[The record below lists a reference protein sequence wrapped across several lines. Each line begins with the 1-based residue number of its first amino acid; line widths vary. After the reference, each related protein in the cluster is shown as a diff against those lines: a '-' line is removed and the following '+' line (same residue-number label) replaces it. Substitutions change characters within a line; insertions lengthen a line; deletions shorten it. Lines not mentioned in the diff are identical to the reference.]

1 MNRISRHDV
10 TDPQWEILEP
20 LIPKQKSGPGRK
32 RNDAR
37 LTLNGILYVL
47 KTGCAW
53 VDLPAAYGSDT
64 TCWRRLQQWTA
75 DGTWERLW
83 RTLLGHLD
91 AAMRIDWQ
99 HTFLDGSFVAAK
111 KGGRGVG
118 KTMAG
123 KGSKIMLLTDGQ
135 GLPLGL
141 VVDSAQPHEMRYA
154 AQTIA
159 TLKVPQPRGR
169 NPTRPKELIADKAYD
184 SVALRQSLH
193 RRGIKV
199 TIPPIQRRERKTPKR
214 GRPLKVGLSFRQR
227 WHVERSN
234 AWMDNCRRLVVRYER
249 KPELYAAFCMLFF
262 IGQCVKYCVKTFR
275 AEYLQSVSW
284 ASSLF

>member
-1 MNRISRHDV
+1 M
-10 TDPQWEILEP
+10 
-20 LIPKQKSGPGRK
+20 
-32 RNDAR
+32 
-37 LTLNGILYVL
+37 L

-53 VDLPAAYGSDT
+53 ADVPVAYGSDS
-64 TCWRRLQQWTA
+64 TCWRRLQEWTA

-91 AAMRIDWQ
+91 AARQIDW
-99 HTFLDGSFVAAK
+99 HHAFLDGSFVPAK

-159 TLKVPQPRGR
+159 SVKVPQALGR
-169 NPTRPKELIADKAYD
+169 RRTRPEELIADKADD

-193 RRGIKV
+193 RRGIQV
-199 TIPPIQRRERKTPKR
+199 SIPPVQRRERKTPKR
-214 GRPLKVGLSFRQR
+214 GRPLKVGVSFRQR

-234 AWMDNCRRLVVRYER
+234 AWMDNCRRLVVRSER

-262 IGQCVKYCVKTFR
+262 ILLCLNRILK
-275 AEYLQSVSW
+275 
-284 ASSLF
+284 